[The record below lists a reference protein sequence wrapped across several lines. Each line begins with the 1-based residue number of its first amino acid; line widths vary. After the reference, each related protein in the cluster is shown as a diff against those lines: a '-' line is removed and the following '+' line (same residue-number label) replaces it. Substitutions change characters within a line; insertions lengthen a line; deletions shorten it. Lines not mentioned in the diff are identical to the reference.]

1 MNNQQ
6 ILNDRRITRDE
17 VLSSLVNLR
26 QLTFE
31 VTDACNL
38 RCKYCG
44 YGDMYF
50 GYDKRE
56 TKFMTFEQG
65 RMLLDYLVTLWHK
78 YPTRSAVPRTY
89 VSFYGGE
96 PLMNMDF
103 IMRMVDYIEKLD
115 VRRNFIFS
123 MTTNAML
130 INRYMDYLAEK
141 RFRLLISLDGDR
153 QGQSYRITNNDE
165 NSFDRVFANV
175 KSLQQAYPEYFANYI
190 NFNSVLH
197 NRNSVDRTLN
207 FIMQEFGKKPTIT
220 ELNNSGIKP
229 EKVEEFNRTYRNI
242 TESLHESEN
251 YEKLSEEMFMSEP
264 NTHDLLLFLH
274 QYSGNVYR
282 DYNSLFLDESKL
294 HYTPTGTCSPFSK
307 KLFVTVNGKIL
318 QCERIDHKYALGQ
331 LSANGVFLDLD
342 AIVARFNDY
351 LEKLQH
357 QCSLCYR
364 KKSCIQCMYYI
375 ENLDA
380 AKPICRGYMNQETF
394 EQYTSYCLA
403 HLARHPH
410 LYKKLMEDVLVD

>member
-220 ELNNSGIKP
+220 ELNNSGIKTG
-229 EKVEEFNRTYRNI
+229 KSRGVQSNI
-242 TESLHESEN
+242 
-251 YEKLSEEMFMSEP
+251 P
-264 NTHDLLLFLH
+264 
-274 QYSGNVYR
+274 QYY
-282 DYNSLFLDESKL
+282 
-294 HYTPTGTCSPFSK
+294 
-307 KLFVTVNGKIL
+307 GK
-318 QCERIDHKYALGQ
+318 
-331 LSANGVFLDLD
+331 SA
-342 AIVARFNDY
+342 
-351 LEKLQH
+351 
-357 QCSLCYR
+357 
-364 KKSCIQCMYYI
+364 
-375 ENLDA
+375 
-380 AKPICRGYMNQETF
+380 
-394 EQYTSYCLA
+394 
-403 HLARHPH
+403 
-410 LYKKLMEDVLVD
+410 